1 MQNTKSRK
9 RPLFEVAIVICNG
22 IGRSNRE
29 KEDSHEAIGSLEQ
42 KVGGRRVKGWGEKR
56 DRNIDN
62 IDKSNE

>member
-1 MQNTKSRK
+1 M
-9 RPLFEVAIVICNG
+9 AIVICNG
-22 IGRSNRE
+22 MGRSNRE

-42 KVGGRRVKGWGEKR
+42 KVGGRRVKGWGEKG